1 MVNFVI
7 GYITGMIITF
17 LAIAFFMGAAGGKR

>member
-1 MVNFVI
+1 MVTFII
-7 GYITGMIITF
+7 GYVSGMVITF

>member
-17 LAIAFFMGAAGGKR
+17 LAIMFFYGAGGRR